1 MDSGQ
6 YILYPISHSISNL
19 SIPCTTYLSP
29 THPFPYPLRG
39 YHFSGGKG
47 TCKVWVG
54 DVFIGY
60 MVHGIWDGSPTPSTS
75 ASCMVWETMFL
86 GMGTP

>member
-1 MDSGQ
+1 M
-6 YILYPISHSISNL
+6 
-19 SIPCTTYLSP
+19 
-29 THPFPYPLRG
+29 
-39 YHFSGGKG
+39 
-47 TCKVWVG
+47 G

-86 GMGTP
+86 GMRIGGYGGPLSISEIFIPKNIDTVRHTYL

>member
-1 MDSGQ
+1 MMNHTQ
-6 YILYPISHSISNL
+6 Y
-19 SIPCTTYLSP
+19 PCRVSTIG
-29 THPFPYPLRG
+29 R
-39 YHFSGGKG
+39 GKG

-86 GMGTP
+86 GMRDRGYGGPLSISEIFIPKNIDTVRHTYL

>member
-1 MDSGQ
+1 M
-6 YILYPISHSISNL
+6 
-19 SIPCTTYLSP
+19 
-29 THPFPYPLRG
+29 
-39 YHFSGGKG
+39 
-47 TCKVWVG
+47 G

-86 GMGTP
+86 GMRDRGYGGPLSISEIFIPKNIDTVRHTLQSLYTRYPMKTSPTYPLYMVFGT